1 MLILAAA
8 LAGLGLWLW
17 FRLRKSG
24 RKVPAAWL
32 GILGTMIGSV
42 LIAKGQP
49 VIGTLIAT
57 GSGLWLRFGGTAPEA
72 NGPINQVPTRREI
85 TRAEAAELLGVR
97 PDATRQEILAAHR
110 KLITRN
116 HPDAGGSAGV
126 AARINSARDVLLESQ
141 DI

>member
-1 MLILAAA
+1 MLLLAAA

-32 GILGTMIGSV
+32 GIAGTMIGSV

-57 GSGLWLRFGGTAPEA
+57 GSGLWLRFGGSAPEEGNPA
-72 NGPINQVPTRREI
+72 DRVPTRRDI
-85 TRAEAAELLGVR
+85 TRAEAAELLGVSVNASR
-97 PDATRQEILAAHR
+97 DEILAAHR

-116 HPDAGGSAGV
+116 HPDAGGSAGL
-126 AARINSARDVLLESQ
+126 AARINSARDVLLKSQ
-141 DI
+141 DY